1 MDRTFDL
8 TEYNEEKSLKLSILK
23 IKRYG
28 SLWYEHLDK
37 NRASEAKLRIKT
49 CSKLKK
55 HVDILPSSHKETLYL
70 NITSLSQENIAI
82 EEYIRNLNNSK

>member
-1 MDRTFDL
+1 VDRTFDL

-70 NITSLSQENIAI
+70 TLLEKRFLTTKKLVVESIFF
-82 EEYIRNLNNSK
+82 RR